1 MSSVEILKIEYFD
14 FQFSL
19 EKLNMLNEDST
30 EEVKVLTYI
39 DCQTFTEWCAT
50 NSKVGY

>member
-1 MSSVEILKIEYFD
+1 MSSVEILKTEYFD

-30 EEVKVLTYI
+30 EEVKVLTYVG
-39 DCQTFTEWCAT
+39 CQTFTE
-50 NSKVGY
+50 